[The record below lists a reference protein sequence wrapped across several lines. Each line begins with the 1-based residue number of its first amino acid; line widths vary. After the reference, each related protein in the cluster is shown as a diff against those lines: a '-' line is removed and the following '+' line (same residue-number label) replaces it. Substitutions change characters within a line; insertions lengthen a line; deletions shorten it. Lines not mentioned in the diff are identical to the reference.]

1 MEAHSSVITRA
12 LVRILT
18 PLVQIL
24 LRHGF
29 SCGAFEEILRRVY
42 VDVANRDFGMQGR
55 KQSVSRIA
63 VITGLNRKEVKR
75 LCDLPPIEES
85 RLDERYNR
93 AARVLSGWL
102 EDPAFQD
109 AKGDPD
115 CLPLEGDR
123 SFSALVKR
131 FSGDM
136 PPRAVADELMR
147 VGAMELTPRE
157 EYRLT
162 ARGYVP
168 GRGIS
173 EKLQVLGTD
182 TRDLIE
188 AIDHN
193 LSSAPDGARFQ
204 RKVMY
209 DNVPVKHVAG
219 FRKLSARLG
228 QNLLEQLNSWL
239 SERDR
244 DSNPKVEGHGRARIG
259 IGIYAI
265 EEIHEPEGKDKS
277 GSENKDTGP

>member
-1 MEAHSSVITRA
+1 MEAHSTVITRA

-18 PLVQIL
+18 PLVRIL
-24 LRHGF
+24 LRHGV

-42 VDVANRDFGMQGR
+42 VDVADREFGMQGR
-55 KQSVSRIA
+55 KQSVSRIS

-75 LCDLPPIEES
+75 LRDLPPIEES

-93 AARVLSGWL
+93 AARVISGWL

-109 AKGDPD
+109 RKGDPD
-115 CLPLEGDR
+115 CLPLEGER
-123 SFSALVKR
+123 SFSTLVKQ

-136 PPRAVADELMR
+136 PPRAVADELLR
-147 VGAMELTPRE
+147 VGAMETTPHS

-168 GRGIS
+168 GGGVA

-182 TRDLIE
+182 TSDLIE
-188 AIDHN
+188 TIDHN
-193 LSSAPDGARFQ
+193 LSSSSDVARFQ

-209 DNVPVKHVAG
+209 DNVPVEHVPG

-228 QNLLEQLNSWL
+228 QNVLEQLNTWL

-244 DSNPKVEGHGRARIG
+244 DSNPKAMGNGHARVG
-259 IGIYAI
+259 LGIYAI
-265 EEIHEPEGKDKS
+265 EEIRKPDDTGNPDPEI
-277 GSENKDTGP
+277 KDTRS